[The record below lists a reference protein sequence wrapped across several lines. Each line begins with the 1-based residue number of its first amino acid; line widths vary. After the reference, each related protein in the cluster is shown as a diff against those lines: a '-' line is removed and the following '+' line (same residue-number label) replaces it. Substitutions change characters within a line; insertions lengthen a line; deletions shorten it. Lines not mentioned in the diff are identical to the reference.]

1 MIAGKHRG
9 KLSYF
14 CPKLSVFWRIGKK
27 KKGNFIYDMAEM
39 GPNETFFLNKKR
51 RKLTFLN
58 RKMIAGSPEKLVR
71 CP

>member
-1 MIAGKHRG
+1 M
-9 KLSYF
+9 
-14 CPKLSVFWRIGKK
+14 GKK